1 MSSTET
7 PNVMLWIY
15 RICTAFV
22 YCLGLLFFLEFATGL
37 ALKQYKKMQRG
48 ATNFEVLDSKLAEE
62 LKTVQSEIDLNLY
75 RWYTNKPNFKGQHV
89 VTDESGFRIDAPLTS
104 KDKTLGMY
112 GGSTT
117 FSVMTSQRDTIA
129 DQLTNMINDYQVM
142 NFGVGGYSTGAEIM
156 TFVESLR
163 LYPKITH
170 AIFYDGVNE
179 LGRQRDS
186 FSNGIPS
193 SSYDLIGS
201 PYPGGLNL
209 ALSRE
214 QGLGIT
220 LKSTNIYR
228 VSEWILR
235 KLNSPMHLEDSA
247 SLNKIVDRYF
257 SNIRVLRAIC
267 REFQVKCYFVWQ
279 PTIFNTDEHVLT
291 NRELKIRS
299 ETPMKS
305 YVELSNL
312 ILSDKRAEEFQLVDL
327 TEALNFKDNSIEIF
341 HDWCHLN
348 AAGNK
353 MVASALRNAISF

>member
-1 MSSTET
+1 MSSTE
-7 PNVMLWIY
+7 PPKIMLWIY
-15 RICTAFV
+15 KICTAFV
-22 YCLGLLFFLEFATGL
+22 YCLGLLFFLEFATGV
-37 ALKQYKKMQRG
+37 ALNQYKKMQRG
-48 ATNFEVLDSKLAEE
+48 ATNFEALDSKLAEE
-62 LKTVQSEIDLNLY
+62 LKTVQSEVDLNLY
-75 RWYTNKPNFKGQHV
+75 RWYSNKPNFKGQHV
-89 VTDESGFRIDAPLTS
+89 VTDQSGFRIDASSAS
-104 KDKTLGMY
+104 KGNIYGMY

-129 DQLTNMINDYQVM
+129 DQLSTMINDYQVL

-186 FSNGIPS
+186 FSNGALSTP
-193 SSYDLIGS
+193 YDLIGS
-201 PYPGGLNL
+201 PYPGGVKL
-209 ALSRE
+209 ALARE
-214 QGLGIT
+214 QGLGIA
-220 LKSTNIYR
+220 LKNTNIYH
-228 VSEWILR
+228 VTDWILR
-235 KLNSPMHLEDSA
+235 KFKTQIHPDKA
-247 SLNKIVDRYF
+247 TSLNKIAERYF
-257 SNIRVLRAIC
+257 SNIQVIRGVC
-267 REFQVKCYFVWQ
+267 TEFQVKCYFVWQ
-279 PTIFNTDEHVLT
+279 PTIFTTDEHLLT

-305 YVELSNL
+305 YIQLSNL
-312 ILSDKRAEEFQLVDL
+312 ILSDKRAEEFNLIDL
-327 TEALNFKDNSIEIF
+327 REALNFKDNSMDIF